1 MYCPNCGKEVMDE
14 DVFCMRCGYR
24 LKEEIK
30 AEEEPVAIPAEEENN
45 PVVDDGLLEDAGAQN
60 TVVEDDDPFIRDE
73 DLLRVPIKDVHGEGP
88 SMICRMCG
96 CKIPA
101 DSAFCP
107 VCSQQTGY
115 VPPRPQAQAQQA
127 YYTPAQPQA
136 QQAYYAPAQPRQKN
150 KINVF
155 AVVGFILS
163 MASVLVWE
171 YLGVAMGIA
180 GLVLGIVG
188 LKKSKAT
195 GKGRG
200 FALAAIVVG
209 VVSIV
214 LNIVLIVLTLTGV
227 FSGLE
232 AWLLGAGGSS
242 EGGEIIFPFDSNGF
256 FY

>member
-14 DVFCMRCGYR
+14 DVFCVRCGYR
-24 LKEEIK
+24 LKEETK
-30 AEEEPVAIPAEEENN
+30 AEEKVEAPSETENT

-73 DLLRVPIKDVHGEGP
+73 DLLRVPVKDVHGEGP

-115 VPPRPQAQAQQA
+115 VPPRPQAQ
-127 YYTPAQPQA
+127 
-136 QQAYYAPAQPRQKN
+136 QAYYAPPQPQAQPRQKN

-188 LKKSKAT
+188 LKKSKET
-195 GKGRG
+195 GKGKG
-200 FALAAIVVG
+200 FAIAAIVVG
-209 VVSIV
+209 VLGIV
-214 LNIVLIVLTLTGV
+214 LNVTLIVLSLTGV
-227 FSGLE
+227 IAEWE
-232 AWLLGAGGSS
+232 AWMYEMLGIPDS
-242 EGGEIIFPFDSNGF
+242 GETTYPIGDGF
-256 FY
+256 WSQLY